1 MRVAIVVLLILAAN
15 TLRAEPVGK
24 ATMVI
29 GSPSVMVDEKQ
40 TALTKGTVLQSGSR
54 VITGDGSHAH
64 LRFNDGTL
72 VSVRPN
78 SELAIIAFEQDGSE
92 VVSFR
97 LELKS
102 GSSRTVSGDGLKQS
116 RENFRLNTP
125 IAAIGIRGT
134 DFTTRAL
141 DDETQVEVH
150 SGEVVMAPFAEGC
163 SVEALGPC
171 STQGAISLA
180 AGTKEIMSLRT
191 GATVP
196 EIIQLGL
203 NDKQSRSSTRQRVV
217 VTQESDDAV
226 ASDEVV
232 LVNRIAADEQ
242 IVPLNAEPRPFTD
255 TDDDLNEQR
264 GALVWGHWFNV
275 PTGDTWSQPAT
286 SLIGAFDPTVSNA
299 VYGLFRDPSHA
310 GPLAPARSSVA
321 LGLTAAEAS
330 FSQDGSATKARVSEG
345 VLLLDFGSQS
355 FVSKISVDTDR
366 AGLIGLEGAGIISPS
381 GIFVSKSSSD
391 RMAGAMTTDGLEA
404 GMLFEKKVGTGTV
417 QGISLWGQ

>member
-1 MRVAIVVLLILAAN
+1 MRVAIVVLFLLAAN
-15 TLRAEPVGK
+15 TVRADSVGV

-29 GSPSVMVDEKQ
+29 GSPAVVIDEEK
-40 TALTKGTVLQSGSR
+40 TALTKGAEVRSGSR
-54 VITGDGSHAH
+54 IVTGAGSHAH

-78 SELAIIAFEQDGSE
+78 SELAIVAFEQDGLD
-92 VVSFR
+92 VISFR
-97 LELKS
+97 LELTS
-102 GSSRTVSGDGLKQS
+102 GSTRTVSGDGLKRS
-116 RENFRLNTP
+116 RQNFRLNTP

-134 DFTTRAL
+134 DFTTLSL
-141 DDETQVEVH
+141 DRETQVEVH

-163 SVEALGPC
+163 SAEALGPC
-171 STQGAISLA
+171 STQGSVSLA

-203 NDKQSRSSTRQRVV
+203 NGERSQALRQVV
-217 VTQESDDAV
+217 KANQEPNDAV
-226 ASDEVV
+226 GSDEVV
-232 LVNRIAADEQ
+232 LVNRISADEQ
-242 IVPLNAEPRPFTD
+242 VVPLNAEPKPFTD
-255 TDDDLNEQR
+255 TDDDLAEQR
-264 GALVWGHWFNV
+264 GALVWGHWFSV

-310 GPLAPARSSVA
+310 GPMAPARSSVA

-345 VLLLDFGSQS
+345 VLLLDFGNQS
-355 FVSKISVDTDR
+355 FVSKMSVDTDR

-381 GIFVSKSSSD
+381 GIFVSKSTSD
-391 RMAGAMTTDGLEA
+391 RMAGAITNDGLEA

-417 QGISLWGQ
+417 QGISLWSH